1 MPQLNKSRNRN
12 VSMLELGV
20 KRERRGFLSFAF
32 VLSLVA
38 LTFKND
44 AYILN

>member
-1 MPQLNKSRNRN
+1 
-12 VSMLELGV
+12 MLELGV